1 MAKGPSML
9 DQYAEIKA
17 EHPDTVLFF
26 RMGDFYEMF
35 FDDAVAASEV
45 LGITLTSRDK
55 NSDNPV
61 PMAGVPWHSVEGYL
75 QRMLRAGYKVTL
87 CEQAEELQPGEKILR
102 RVVTRV
108 YTPGSLYEEEL
119 IGEDGSAL
127 LSAIVLKGDSLG
139 IAVMDP
145 SSGRAS
151 STEFEGNDRFERL
164 RDELLRW
171 GPRELVMSGKDSKQD
186 AISPFEKPAL
196 ADIHDLPTKGRL
208 QALRNV
214 LEMSDLGSLDLD
226 SRPLAMEAAGLATA
240 YLSKLHLVD
249 AVPLREIH
257 LGADAN
263 HMLLDQTTLRN
274 LELVQTLSGEKVGSL
289 LGIDATQTWMGRRLL
304 KEWLLRPLMDA
315 SEIEMRHAAVGSLVN
330 ANRRLREIRASLKA
344 MRDLERLSTRLAYNR
359 VNGRDLLAI

>member
-35 FDDAVAASEV
+35 YEDAVAASEV

-171 GPRELVMSGKDSKQD
+171 GPRELVMSGKD
-186 AISPFEKPAL
+186 
-196 ADIHDLPTKGRL
+196 
-208 QALRNV
+208 
-214 LEMSDLGSLDLD
+214 
-226 SRPLAMEAAGLATA
+226 
-240 YLSKLHLVD
+240 
-249 AVPLREIH
+249 
-257 LGADAN
+257 
-263 HMLLDQTTLRN
+263 
-274 LELVQTLSGEKVGSL
+274 
-289 LGIDATQTWMGRRLL
+289 
-304 KEWLLRPLMDA
+304 
-315 SEIEMRHAAVGSLVN
+315 
-330 ANRRLREIRASLKA
+330 
-344 MRDLERLSTRLAYNR
+344 
-359 VNGRDLLAI
+359 

>member
-35 FDDAVAASEV
+35 YEDAVAASEV

-55 NSDNPV
+55 NSENPV

-102 RVVTRV
+102 RIVTRV

-127 LSAIVLKGDSLG
+127 LSAVVLKGESLG
-139 IAVMDP
+139 IAVVDP

-151 STEFEGNDRFERL
+151 STEFEGSGRFERL

-171 GPRELVMSGKDSKQD
+171 GPRELVMSGKDSKQESILSLLRETD
-186 AISPFEKPAL
+186 GLVLS
-196 ADIHDLPTKGRL
+196 IHDIPSKGRL

-214 LEMSDLGSLDLD
+214 LELSDLGSLDLD

-257 LGADAN
+257 LGADAT

-289 LGIDATQTWMGRRLL
+289 LQAIDSTQTWMGRRLL
-304 KEWLLRPLMDA
+304 KEWLLRPLMDS
-315 SEIEMRHAAVGSLVN
+315 SEIEHRHAAVGSLVN

-344 MRDLERLSTRLAYNR
+344 CLLYTTPSPRD
-359 VNGRDLLAI
+359 